1 MLKSAILLHIM
12 LRHYTKHS
20 PGEEFRQV
28 HTPHTEGVWT
38 HAERPTDEELE
49 IVEKSHNLDPNIV
62 NDLRDNEEL
71 PRVEYSGDTL
81 YVFLRSAQR
90 SKHGEVITA
99 PLLAA
104 ATTDA
109 FITLTSTNSVAE
121 SKIVNALHQDARSE
135 DKGAL
140 LLSTFTAV
148 IVDYQVLINRTGKY
162 IKDIGHRLRT
172 HEVNNS
178 DFVHFVTIEDNLNEY
193 TLNLTGM
200 RAVAERL
207 RENKHDTFSAK
218 DCEALDDLVLFISQ
232 LISIVSSHGQSVTSI
247 RNAYS
252 TIANNNLNRRMKTL
266 TVLTVLITLP
276 NVFFGMYGMNVSLPF
291 ENEAWAYSAIVLF
304 TLGLILS
311 VYLLAKRF
319 KVF

>member
-1 MLKSAILLHIM
+1 M

-38 HAERPTDEELE
+38 HAEQPTDEELE
-49 IVEKSHNLDPNIV
+49 IVEKSHQLDPNV
-62 NDLRDNEEL
+62 VRDLRDANEM
-71 PRVEYSGDTL
+71 PRVEYSGDAL
-81 YVFLRSAQR
+81 YVFLRTAQR
-90 SKHGEVITA
+90 NRHGEVVTA
-99 PLLAA
+99 PLLA
-104 ATTDA
+104 TITRRA

-121 SKIVNALHQDARSE
+121 SKIINALHKDARSE

-140 LLSTFTAV
+140 LLSTFVAV
-148 IVDYQVLINRTGKY
+148 VADYESLINRTGKY

-207 RENKHDTFSAK
+207 RDNKHDLFSAD
-218 DCEALDDLVLFISQ
+218 DCEVLDDLILHISQ
-232 LISIVSSHGQSVTSI
+232 LVSIVSSHGQSVTSI

-252 TIANNNLNRRMKTL
+252 TIANNNLNQRMKTL
-266 TVLTVLITLP
+266 TVLTVLIALP
-276 NVFFGMYGMNVSLPF
+276 NVFYGMYGMNVALPF
-291 ENEAWAYSAIVLF
+291 ENEPWAYGGIVLF
-304 TLGLILS
+304 TVCLILS

-319 KVF
+319 RVF